1 MPRKKGSKNRKAVAS
16 SVAEITKQITEK
28 EAVIASIKNELDSV
42 NASIKEQQLLARN
55 KKKELRKAENAL
67 AALNAKKE
75 ECKAIEAA
83 AAQKAEIE
91 NVVTQLISSGK
102 TAEEILAQ
110 LK

>member
-1 MPRKKGSKNRKAVAS
+1 MPRKKGSKNRKSVVL
-16 SVAEITKQITEK
+16 SVAEITKQITEQ
-28 EAVIASIKNELDSV
+28 EAVIATIKNELDGV
-42 NASIKEQQLLARN
+42 TASIKEQQLLVRN

-75 ECKAIEAA
+75 ECEAIEAA

-91 NVVTQLISSGK
+91 NVVMRLISSGK

>member
-75 ECKAIEAA
+75 ECEAIEVA

-91 NVVTQLISSGK
+91 NVVTRLISSGK